1 LTAQSDQVA
10 AVAGAAPGEVTGQV
24 VGAQRVAGRSDLAA
38 DAAEQLAVDQF
49 PDVAR
54 SFVKVEDLDEVSGL
68 AGQLL
73 VAECIH
79 MELVTGHVLGLG
91 ALGRLKVDDRGLV
104 GVELLDEVDP
114 PLDRDSRRNVHLDLL
129 LGVEGPRQGLGI
141 VAEVPADRLDR
152 SLAQLAVQLRVG
164 ERRVQLQQLTREQL
178 AAFYGT
184 LRTRT
189 GRPLAA
195 KTVRGIH
202 TFVHKLLADAVEAN
216 LLARNPA
223 DGVHKR
229 LPKVTRRPASV
240 WTLQQTR
247 AFLDHV
253 RDDRLYAAFLVF
265 ATTGARRSE
274 VLGLRWTDVDL
285 DAATLAV
292 TGKLVLVGGQPRLL
306 AGTKTER
313 STRAVDLDP
322 ATVATLRA
330 HRTRQLAERLAWGAG
345 YTDHGLIFCQENG
358 EPLHPGRF
366 LKAFGRLVRAA
377 GLPPVRL
384 HDLRHGWATAA
395 LVGGVHPKVVQ
406 ERLGH
411 SSIAITMNLYSHVL
425 PGMGRQA
432 ASQVTGAILGADVI
446 NR

>member
-1 LTAQSDQVA
+1 MKRGFPT
-10 AVAGAAPGEVTGQV
+10 
-24 VGAQRVAGRSDLAA
+24 RK
-38 DAAEQLAVDQF
+38 AAEQWAAETTTAIARHAYIAPQRRTLDQYAAEWFPAVRLALEPTTLSLYQTLYAAYVR
-49 PDVAR
+49 P
-54 SFVKVEDLDEVSGL
+54 
-68 AGQLL
+68 
-73 VAECIH
+73 
-79 MELVTGHVLGLG
+79 
-91 ALGRLKVDDRGLV
+91 ALG
-104 GVELLDEVDP
+104 
-114 PLDRDSRRNVHLDLL
+114 
-129 LGVEGPRQGLGI
+129 GI
-141 VAEVPADRLDR
+141 
-152 SLAQLAVQLRVG
+152 
-164 ERRVQLQQLTREQL
+164 QLQQLTREQL

-184 LRTRT
+184 LRTRA

-216 LLARNPA
+216 LLVRNPA

-229 LPKVTRRPASV
+229 LPKVGKRPASV
-240 WTLQQTR
+240 WRPEQTG

-274 VLGLRWTDVDL
+274 VLGLRWADVDL

-292 TGKLVLVGGQPRLL
+292 TGKLVMVDGRPRLL
-306 AGTKTER
+306 AGTKTAR
-313 STRAVDLDP
+313 STRAVDLDS
-322 ATVATLRA
+322 ATVAALRA
-330 HRTRQLAERLAWGAG
+330 HRKRQLAERLAWGAG
-345 YTDHGLIFCQENG
+345 YADHGLVFCQENG

-366 LKAFGRLVRAA
+366 LKAFGRLVRQA

-395 LVGGVHPKVVQ
+395 LRGGVHPKVVQ
-406 ERLGH
+406 DRLGH

-425 PGMGRQA
+425 PGLSRQA
-432 ASQVTGAILGADVI
+432 ASQVAGAILGADVI

>member
-1 LTAQSDQVA
+1 MASIEKDGKRWRVRYDA
-10 AVAGAAPGEVTGQV
+10 PRGPDGARRQKMRRGFPT
-24 VGAQRVAGRSDLAA
+24 RK
-38 DAAEQLAVDQF
+38 AAEQWAAQTTTAIANHAYIAPQRRTLDQYAAEWFPAVRLALEPTTLSLYQTMYAAYVR
-49 PDVAR
+49 P
-54 SFVKVEDLDEVSGL
+54 
-68 AGQLL
+68 
-73 VAECIH
+73 
-79 MELVTGHVLGLG
+79 TLG
-91 ALGRLKVDDRGLV
+91 
-104 GVELLDEVDP
+104 
-114 PLDRDSRRNVHLDLL
+114 
-129 LGVEGPRQGLGI
+129 GI
-141 VAEVPADRLDR
+141 
-152 SLAQLAVQLRVG
+152 
-164 ERRVQLQQLTREQL
+164 QLQQLTREQL

-223 DGVHKR
+223 DGAHKR
-229 LPKVTRRPASV
+229 LPKIARRPANV
-240 WTLQQTR
+240 WTPQQTG

-253 RDDRLYAAFLVF
+253 RHDRLYAAFLVF

-274 VLGLRWTDVDL
+274 VLGLRWADVDL

-292 TGKLVLVGGQPRLL
+292 TSKLVLVDGQPRLL

-322 ATVATLRA
+322 ATVAELRA
-330 HRTRQLAERLAWGAG
+330 HRKRQLAERLAWGAG
-345 YTDHGLIFCQENG
+345 YADHGLVFCQENG

-366 LKAFGRLVRAA
+366 LKAFGRLARAA

-432 ASQVTGAILGADVI
+432 ASQVAGAILGADVI